1 MIMILGDMNARVG
14 RAKDSW
20 PGIIGGYGSP
30 TGPPPTHSPAAPSPA
45 STQAFWCMM
54 AYFSIF
60 WWYGVGINQLLN
72 SINNNFWYDQYS
84 DTDSNYDFT
93 AQDGT

>member
-1 MIMILGDMNARVG
+1 
-14 RAKDSW
+14 
-20 PGIIGGYGSP
+20 
-30 TGPPPTHSPAAPSPA
+30 
-45 STQAFWCMM
+45 M